1 MIKSALERLLDDN
14 ARFDLGARGTFN
26 HLPMALV
33 ALSRIG
39 ATEERLIEY
48 FRWWEEN
55 RALPRRDSD
64 QQINRNDW
72 QRYIGD
78 AQMSEALADCF
89 GRWIVDRSSAEVVS
103 TVFPRVSG
111 GVAAAAFHGLIRL
124 AYGIEAD
131 HAGEIAGGLATLC
144 SRYADLGVQV
154 DRAAL
159 NISVEAAFV
168 RIAEA
173 LGGAVFTADT
183 IIGNMR
189 AAAAD
194 PRFKAAFSCPPIGQA
209 LLEDVARASITLY
222 WQAINTLADRNFNFL
237 TILHMVTA
245 GHAAR
250 VLFGRFPQLASIDAI
265 GDLWLATCA
274 AYAAAGAPP
283 LTEYPLPSEIPPWER
298 IFADAVVNNDDH
310 VIKMTYTCHAE
321 GAHYRSKLHHAAAA
335 RLVAIGRS

>member
-39 ATEERLIEY
+39 ATDERLIE
-48 FRWWEEN
+48 FSLVGGE
-55 RALPRRDSD
+55 PRSASAR
-64 QQINRNDW
+64 
-72 QRYIGD
+72 QRS
-78 AQMSEALADCF
+78 A
-89 GRWIVDRSSAEVVS
+89 DRSQRLATIHRRCSDVASLGGLLPALDRRSKQRGGREHG
-103 TVFPRVSG
+103 FPPVSG

-144 SRYADLGVQV
+144 SRYADLGVPV

-159 NISVEAAFV
+159 NISVEAALV
-168 RIAEA
+168 RIAQG
-173 LGGAVFTADT
+173 LGDTVFTANS
-183 IIGNMR
+183 IIGKMR

-194 PRFKAAFSCPPIGQA
+194 PQFKAAFSCPPIGPA

-222 WQAINTLADRNFNFL
+222 WRAINTLEDRNFNFL

-283 LTEYPLPSEIPPWER
+283 LTEYPPPSEIPPWEK

-321 GAHYRSKLHHAAAA
+321 CAHYGGKLHHAAAA